1 MRIVIIG
8 TGNTATVLGRKLKA
22 AGHRIVQVFGRDAR
36 AASALAYELDS
47 VSTNHWTIV
56 DRSAD
61 LYLLAVSDLAVA
73 EVRRELDLP
82 EATLVHTA
90 ASVPLDTLKGAAGH
104 YGVFYPL
111 QSLRKG
117 SERLPD
123 MPVLVDAGDAGTLQQ
138 LEELAHTISGQV
150 ATADDAARLR
160 LHLAA
165 VFCNNFVNHLYTLME
180 DWCTRQGLDFRL
192 LLPLI
197 RETAERA
204 GEVPPRQSQTGP
216 ALRGDTVTLERHRR
230 LLAGEPTLLA
240 LYDLFTASIQA
251 KRSTHP

>member
-8 TGNTATVLGRKLKA
+8 TGNTASILGRKLRN
-22 AGHRIVQVFGRDAR
+22 AGHHIVQVFGRDAA

-47 VSTNHWTIV
+47 VSVNHWTIV

-61 LYLLAVSDLAVA
+61 LYLLAISDLAIE

-82 EATLVHTA
+82 AGTVVHTA
-90 ASVPLDTLKGAAGH
+90 ASVPLDTLRGAAPH
-104 YGVFYPL
+104 WGVFYPL
-111 QSLRKG
+111 QSLRKS

-123 MPVLVDAGDAGTLQQ
+123 IPVLIDAGDALTLHQ
-138 LEELAHTISGQV
+138 LEELAQTITSQV

-165 VFCNNFVNHLYTLME
+165 VFCNNFVNHIYALME
-180 DWCTRQGLDFRL
+180 DWCRRQDLDFRM

-197 RETAERA
+197 RETAERVQ
-204 GEVPPRQSQTGP
+204 ELPPRESQTGP
-216 ALRGDTVTLERHRR
+216 ALRHDDVTIERHRR
-230 LLAGEPTLLA
+230 LLAGEPRLLS
-240 LYDLFTASIQA
+240 LYDLFTQSIQE
-251 KRSTHP
+251 KSSV